1 MTTAPIAAAE
11 SDAFDPIEMEVF
23 SNRLLSITEEMG
35 NTLIRSSFS
44 SNIKE
49 RKDCSVAL
57 FDAAGRLVAQAA
69 HVPVHLGSL
78 SGGIDAVLRRYGAAG
93 IRPGDAF
100 LCNDAYLAGGTHAPD
115 ITVVSPIFYD
125 GVLRFFSAN
134 IGHHTDVGGAV
145 PGSTSHHLKTVWEEG
160 IRLPAM
166 RIVRQGELDLDLL
179 EMIAHN
185 TREPDNR
192 MHDIRA
198 QIATNDK
205 GARLMLELL
214 RQSGLDTVLSAI
226 DGILRYTERRLRNRI
241 AQLPSGSV
249 SFTERMDDDGMGGEP
264 VVIQANVQARD
275 GQLHVDFTG
284 TGKQARGAFNLPASA
299 LNASVY
305 FAVKAML
312 DPELMPNNGLFQP
325 ITISAPEGTIT
336 NPVFPAAV
344 GARVTTAQRVAGTVI
359 GALGQLLPPGRGMAS
374 SNDVMPSMLF
384 SGPLRDGKGTFVYL
398 ETLGGGAGGRAR
410 GDGMD
415 GIQVNV
421 TNTSN
426 LPAEALEIEYPL
438 LVDEY
443 ALVND
448 TGGAGK
454 YRGGMGIARQIR
466 SLHDQLAC
474 TIRCDAALFGAA
486 GLDGG
491 LTGGTS
497 RLIQNPGRP
506 DEQRLPSK
514 ISGHPLPAGV
524 SVRLETPGGGGYGA
538 PAERALADIR
548 QDLLAGKVSRLAAER
563 DYGSE
568 KVVRALQQTGSG
580 SAATGQAG
588 PQARQD

>member
-1 MTTAPIAAAE
+1 MTNRSTSAAGT
-11 SDAFDPIEMEVF
+11 DTFDPIEMEVF

-44 SNIKE
+44 TNIKE

-93 IRPGDAF
+93 VRPGDAF

-115 ITVVSPIFYD
+115 ITVITPIFHE
-125 GVLRFFSAN
+125 GVLRFFAAN

-166 RIVRQGELDLDLL
+166 RIVREGELDMDLL

-205 GARLMLELL
+205 GARLMLELVQ
-214 RQSGLDTVLSAI
+214 QSGLEILLSAI
-226 DGILRYTERRLRNRI
+226 DSIMLYTERRLRNRI
-241 AQLPSGSV
+241 AQLPAGTYT
-249 SFTERMDDDGMGGEP
+249 FTERMDDDGMGGDP
-264 VVIQANVQARD
+264 VTIQANVEARD

-284 TGKQARGAFNLPASA
+284 TSKQARGAFNLPASA

-325 ITISAPEGTIT
+325 ITITAPEGTIT
-336 NPVFPAAV
+336 NPRFPAAV

-359 GALGQLLPPGRGMAS
+359 GALGQLLPPDRAMAS
-374 SNDVMPSMLF
+374 CNDVMPSMLF
-384 SGPLRDGKGTFVYL
+384 SVPMQDGKGTFVYL
-398 ETLGGGAGGRAR
+398 ETLGGGAGGRAQ

-415 GIQVNV
+415 GIQVHV

-438 LVDEY
+438 LVEEY

-448 TGGAGK
+448 SGGAGRH
-454 YRGGMGIARQIR
+454 RGGMGIARQIR
-466 SLHDQLAC
+466 SLHDQLVC

-486 GLDGG
+486 GLNGG

-497 RLIQNPGRP
+497 RVIQNPGRA
-506 DEQRLPSK
+506 DEQRLPNK
-514 ISGHPLPAGV
+514 IAGHGLASGQ

-538 PAERALADIR
+538 PADRSAAAIR
-548 QDLLAGKVSRLAAER
+548 NDVLGGKVSRTAAER
-563 DYGSE
+563 DYGAE
-568 KVVRALQQTGSG
+568 RVALALQGD
-580 SAATGQAG
+580 AA
-588 PQARQD
+588 

>member
-1 MTTAPIAAAE
+1 MTTALTAAAE

-125 GVLRFFSAN
+125 GVLRFFAAN

-205 GARLMLELL
+205 GARLMLELV

-241 AQLPSGSV
+241 AQLPEGSV

-299 LNASVY
+299 LRASVY

-344 GARVTTAQRVAGTVI
+344 GARLTPAQRVAGTVI

-497 RLIQNPGRP
+497 RLIQNPGHA
-506 DEQRLPSK
+506 DEQRLPNK

-548 QDLLAGKVSRLAAER
+548 QDLLGGKVSRAAAER

-568 KVVRALQQTGSG
+568 KVVRALQQEGACAHERGKPSP
-580 SAATGQAG
+580 AA
-588 PQARQD
+588 

>member
-1 MTTAPIAAAE
+1 MSISTTL
-11 SDAFDPIEMEVF
+11 SDDAFDPIEMEVF

-57 FDAAGRLVAQAA
+57 FDGQGRLIAQAA

-78 SGGIDAVLRRYGAAG
+78 SGGIDAVLRRYGVAG

-100 LCNDAYLAGGTHAPD
+100 LCNDSYLAGGTHAPD
-115 ITVVSPIFYD
+115 ITVITPIFCEGD
-125 GVLRFFSAN
+125 LRFFAAN

-185 TREPDNR
+185 TREYDYR

-198 QIATNDK
+198 QIATNEK
-205 GARLMLELL
+205 GARLMLELVD
-214 RQSGLDTVLSAI
+214 QAGLPVVLAAI

-241 AQLPSGSV
+241 AQLPEGTV
-249 SFTERMDDDGMGGEP
+249 SFFERMDDDGLGGDP
-264 VVIQANVQARD
+264 VKIQANVHARD
-275 GQLHVDFTG
+275 GQLFVDFTG
-284 TGKQARGAFNLPASA
+284 TGAQARGAFNLPASA
-299 LNASVY
+299 LHASVY

-325 ITISAPEGTIT
+325 ITITAPEGTIT
-336 NPVFPAAV
+336 NPRFPAAV

-359 GALGQLLPPGRGMAS
+359 GALGQLLPQDKAMAS
-374 SNDVMPSMLF
+374 CNDVMPSMLF
-384 SGPLRDGKGTFVYL
+384 SGPGPGGKGTFVYL
-398 ETLGGGAGGRAR
+398 ETLGGGAGGRAL

-415 GIQVNV
+415 GIQVHV

-438 LVDEY
+438 LVEEY
-443 ALVND
+443 ALVGD
-448 TGGAGK
+448 TGGAGRH
-454 YRGGMGIARQIR
+454 RGGMGIARQIR
-466 SLHDQLAC
+466 SLHDQMIC
-474 TIRCDAALFGAA
+474 TVRCDAALFGAA
-486 GLDGG
+486 GLNGGG
-491 LTGGTS
+491 LGATS
-497 RLIQNPGRP
+497 TLTENAGRP
-506 DEQRLPSK
+506 DEKRLPNK
-514 ISGHPLPAGV
+514 ISGHALPTGR
-524 SVRLETPGGGGYGA
+524 SVRLETPGGGGYGV
-538 PAERALADIR
+538 PGERDMSAIR
-548 QDLLAGKVSRLAAER
+548 KDVRGGKVSRAAAER
-563 DYGSE
+563 DYGVE
-568 KVVRALQQTGSG
+568 KVAQALDKKE
-580 SAATGQAG
+580 
-588 PQARQD
+588 P

>member
-1 MTTAPIAAAE
+1 MTTAPTAADT
-11 SDAFDPIEMEVF
+11 DAFDPIEMEVF

-78 SGGIDAVLRRYGAAG
+78 SGGIDAVLRRYGVAG

-115 ITVVSPIFYD
+115 ITVVSPIFCD
-125 GVLRFFSAN
+125 GALRFFAAN

-205 GARLMLELL
+205 GARLMLELV
-214 RQSGLDTVLSAI
+214 RQSGLETVLSAI

-241 AQLPSGSV
+241 AQLPEGSA
-249 SFTERMDDDGMGGEP
+249 SFTERMDDDGMGGDP
-264 VVIQANVQARD
+264 VVIQANVHARG

-384 SGPLRDGKGTFVYL
+384 SGPMRDGKGTFVYL

-497 RLIQNPGRP
+497 RLIQNPGRA
-506 DEQRLPSK
+506 DEQRLPNK
-514 ISGHPLPAGV
+514 ISGHALPAGV
-524 SVRLETPGGGGYGA
+524 SVRLETPGGGGYGV
-538 PAERALADIR
+538 PAERSLVDIR
-548 QDLLAGKVSRLAAER
+548 RDIVGGKVSRAAAKR
-563 DYGSE
+563 DYGPE
-568 KVVRALQQTGSG
+568 RVARALEQENV
-580 SAATGQAG
+580 
-588 PQARQD
+588 

>member
-1 MTTAPIAAAE
+1 MTTALTAAAE

-78 SGGIDAVLRRYGAAG
+78 SGGIDAVLRRYGVAG

-125 GVLRFFSAN
+125 GVLRFFAAN

-226 DGILRYTERRLRNRI
+226 DGILCYTERRLRNRI
-241 AQLPSGSV
+241 AQLPEGSV

-299 LNASVY
+299 LRASVY

-497 RLIQNPGRP
+497 RLIQNPGLA
-506 DEQRLPSK
+506 DEQRLPNK

-548 QDLLAGKVSRLAAER
+548 QDLLGGKVSRAAAER

-568 KVVRALQQTGSG
+568 KVVRALQKEGV
-580 SAATGQAG
+580 
-588 PQARQD
+588 

>member
-1 MTTAPIAAAE
+1 MQPTSAA
-11 SDAFDPIEMEVF
+11 DTFDPIEMEVF

-44 SNIKE
+44 TNIKE

-57 FDAAGRLVAQAA
+57 FDAAGRLIAQAA

-78 SGGIDAVLRRYGAAG
+78 SGGIDAVLRRYGTDG
-93 IRPGDAF
+93 VHPGDAF

-115 ITVVSPIFYD
+115 ITVISPIFCE
-125 GVLRFFSAN
+125 GVLRFFAAN

-166 RIVRQGELDLDLL
+166 RIVRQGELDIDLL

-205 GARLMLELL
+205 GAKLMLELVQ
-214 RQSGLDTVLSAI
+214 QSGLETVLSAI
-226 DGILRYTERRLRNRI
+226 DGILQYTERRLKNRI
-241 AQLPSGSV
+241 QQLPERTV
-249 SFTERMDDDGMGGEP
+249 SFTECMDDDGLGGDP
-264 VVIQANVQARD
+264 VTIKANVHARD
-275 GQLHVDFTG
+275 GRLYVDFTG
-284 TGKQARGAFNLPASA
+284 TGQQARGAFNLPASA

-325 ITISAPEGTIT
+325 IVITAPEGTIT
-336 NPVFPAAV
+336 NPTFPAAV

-359 GALGQLLPPGRGMAS
+359 GAIGQLLPGDRAMAS
-374 SNDVMPSMLF
+374 CNDVMPSMLF
-384 SGPLRDGKGTFVYL
+384 SGPKREGKGTFVYL
-398 ETLGGGAGGRAR
+398 ETLGGGAGGRAQ

-415 GIQVNV
+415 GIQVHV

-438 LVDEY
+438 LVEEY
-443 ALVND
+443 ALVQD
-448 TGGAGK
+448 SGGAGCH
-454 YRGGMGIARQIR
+454 RGGTGIARQIR
-466 SLHDQLAC
+466 SLDDKLTC
-474 TIRCDAALFGAA
+474 SVRCDAALFGAA
-486 GLDGG
+486 GLNGG
-491 LTGGTS
+491 LPGGTS
-497 RLIQNPGRP
+497 RVVQNPGRD
-506 DEQRLPSK
+506 DELRLANK
-514 ISGHPLPAGV
+514 ISGHALPAGQ
-524 SVRLETPGGGGYGA
+524 SVRLETPGGGGYGD
-538 PAERALADIR
+538 PAQRSLSAIRADVLG
-548 QDLLAGKVSRLAAER
+548 GKVSRNAAER
-563 DYGSE
+563 DYGIE
-568 KVVRALQQTGSG
+568 RVAQALGK
-580 SAATGQAG
+580 QAV
-588 PQARQD
+588 

>member
-1 MTTAPIAAAE
+1 MTHAPTAAE
-11 SDAFDPIEMEVF
+11 ADVFDPIEMEVF

-78 SGGIDAVLRRYGAAG
+78 SGGIDAVLRRYGVAG

-115 ITVVSPIFYD
+115 ITVVSPIFCD
-125 GVLRFFSAN
+125 GALRFFAAN

-205 GARLMLELL
+205 GARLMLELVG
-214 RQSGLDTVLSAI
+214 QSGLDTVLSAI

-241 AQLPSGSV
+241 AQLPPGSA
-249 SFTERMDDDGMGGEP
+249 SFIERMDDDGMGGDP

-284 TGKQARGAFNLPASA
+284 TAKQARGAFNLPASA

-312 DPELMPNNGLFQP
+312 DPELMPNNGLFLP
-325 ITISAPEGTIT
+325 ITITAPEGTIT

-384 SGPLRDGKGTFVYL
+384 SGPMRDGKGTFVYL

-438 LVDEY
+438 LVEEY
-443 ALVND
+443 ALVHD

-466 SLHDQLAC
+466 SLHDQLSC

-491 LTGGTS
+491 LTGATS
-497 RLIQNPGRP
+497 RLIQNPGRG
-506 DEQRLPSK
+506 DELRLPNK
-514 ISGHPLPAGV
+514 ISGHPLPAGA
-524 SVRLETPGGGGYGA
+524 SVRLETPGGGGHGA
-538 PAERALADIR
+538 PAERSLADIR
-548 QDLLAGKVSRLAAER
+548 RDVVGGKVSRAAAER
-563 DYGSE
+563 DYGAE
-568 KVVRALQQTGSG
+568 RVARALQRE
-580 SAATGQAG
+580 SA
-588 PQARQD
+588 

>member
-1 MTTAPIAAAE
+1 MTTALTAAAE

-125 GVLRFFSAN
+125 GVLRFFAAN

-205 GARLMLELL
+205 GARLMLELV
-214 RQSGLDTVLSAI
+214 RQSGLDTVLPAI

-241 AQLPSGSV
+241 AQLPEGRV
-249 SFTERMDDDGMGGEP
+249 SFTERMDDDGMGGDP

-299 LNASVY
+299 LRASVY

-497 RLIQNPGRP
+497 RLIQNPGHA
-506 DEQRLPSK
+506 DEQRLPNK

-548 QDLLAGKVSRLAAER
+548 QDLLGGKVSRAAAER

-568 KVVRALQQTGSG
+568 KVVRALQQEGACAHERGRPSP
-580 SAATGQAG
+580 AA
-588 PQARQD
+588 

>member
-1 MTTAPIAAAE
+1 MSIRSTTAPGA
-11 SDAFDPIEMEVF
+11 DPFDPIEMEVF

-78 SGGIDAVLRRYGAAG
+78 SGGIDAVLRRYGTAG
-93 IRPGDAF
+93 IRPGDVF

-115 ITVVSPIFYD
+115 ITVVSPIFCE
-125 GVLRFFSAN
+125 GALRFFAAN

-166 RIVRQGELDLDLL
+166 RIVRQGELDQDLL

-205 GARLMLELL
+205 GARLVLDLVQ
-214 RQSGLDTVLSAI
+214 QSGLTAVLSAI
-226 DGILRYTERRLRNRI
+226 DGILLYTERRLRNRI
-241 AQLPSGSV
+241 AQLPAGTV
-249 SFTERMDDDGMGGEP
+249 SFVERMDDDGMGGDP
-264 VVIQANVQARD
+264 VAIQANVHARD
-275 GQLHVDFTG
+275 GQLYVDFTG

-325 ITISAPEGTIT
+325 ISISAPENTIT
-336 NPVFPAAV
+336 NPSFPAAV

-359 GALGQLLPPGRGMAS
+359 GALGQLLPPERAMAS
-374 SNDVMPSMLF
+374 CNDVMPSMLF
-384 SGPLRDGKGTFVYL
+384 AGPQRDGKGTFVYL
-398 ETLGGGAGGRAR
+398 ETLGGGAGGRAQ

-415 GIQVNV
+415 GIQVHV

-438 LVDEY
+438 LVEEY
-443 ALVND
+443 ALVD
-448 TGGAGK
+448 DSGGAGR

-466 SLHDQLAC
+466 SLHDQLTC
-474 TIRCDAALFGAA
+474 SIRCDAALFGAA
-486 GLDGG
+486 GLNGG
-491 LTGGTS
+491 LSGGTS
-497 RLIQNPGRP
+497 RVVQNPGRA
-506 DEQRLPSK
+506 DQQRLPNK
-514 ISGHPLPAGV
+514 ISGHALPAGQ

-538 PAERALADIR
+538 PTGRDLAALR
-548 QDLLAGKVSRLAAER
+548 RDLLDGKVSRAAAER

-568 KVVRALQQTGSG
+568 RVAQAL
-580 SAATGQAG
+580 AKEPA
-588 PQARQD
+588 

>member
-1 MTTAPIAAAE
+1 MATRPTSHA
-11 SDAFDPIEMEVF
+11 DADVFDPIEMEVF

-57 FDAAGRLVAQAA
+57 FDAAGRLVSQAA

-78 SGGIDAVLRRYGAAG
+78 SGGIEAVLRRYGNAG

-115 ITVVSPIFYD
+115 ITVVTPVFCE
-125 GVLRFFSAN
+125 GELRFFAAN

-166 RIVRQGELDLDLL
+166 RIVREGELDQDLL

-205 GARLMLELL
+205 GARLILDLVG
-214 RQSGLDTVLSAI
+214 QSGLRTVLNAI
-226 DGILRYTERRLRNRI
+226 ESILRYTERRLRHRI
-241 AQLPSGSV
+241 AQLPSGTV
-249 SFTERMDDDGMGGEP
+249 SFTEKMDDDGMGGDP
-264 VVIQANVQARD
+264 VVIQANVHARD

-299 LNASVY
+299 LQASVY

-312 DPELMPNNGLFQP
+312 DPELMPNNGMFQP
-325 ITISAPEGTIT
+325 ITITAPEGTIA
-336 NPVFPAAV
+336 NPRFPAAV

-359 GALGQLLPPGRGMAS
+359 GALGQLLPPERAMAS
-374 SNDVMPSMLF
+374 CNDVMPSMLF

-398 ETLGGGAGGRAR
+398 ETLGGGAGGRAQ

-415 GIQVNV
+415 GIQVHV

-438 LVDEY
+438 LVEEY
-443 ALVND
+443 ALVAD
-448 TGGAGK
+448 SGGAGRH
-454 YRGGMGIARQIR
+454 RGGMGIARQIR
-466 SLHDQLAC
+466 SLHDQLSC
-474 TIRCDAALFGAA
+474 SIRCDAALFGAA
-486 GLDGG
+486 GLNGG
-491 LTGGTS
+491 LAGRTS
-497 RLIQNPGRP
+497 HVVQNPGRP
-506 DEQRLPSK
+506 DAQRLPNK
-514 ISGHPLPAGV
+514 ISGHPLPSGQ
-524 SVRLETPGGGGYGA
+524 SVRLETPGGGGYGV
-538 PAERALADIR
+538 PADRDPEAIR
-548 QDLLAGKVSRLAAER
+548 RDVGGGKVSRAAAER
-563 DYGSE
+563 DYGAE
-568 KVVRALQQTGSG
+568 KVARALQG
-580 SAATGQAG
+580 AAA
-588 PQARQD
+588 

>member
-1 MTTAPIAAAE
+1 MPDATAMTKQSNSAA
-11 SDAFDPIEMEVF
+11 DAFDPIEMEVF

-44 SNIKE
+44 TNIKE

-57 FDAAGRLVAQAA
+57 FDAAGRLIAQAA

-78 SGGIDAVLRRYGAAG
+78 SGGIDAVLRRYGADG
-93 IRPGDAF
+93 IKPGDAF

-115 ITVVSPIFYD
+115 ITVISPIFCD
-125 GVLRFFSAN
+125 GVLRFFAAN

-166 RIVRQGELDLDLL
+166 RIVRQGELDIDLL

-205 GARLMLELL
+205 GAKLMLELVE
-214 RQSGLDTVLSAI
+214 QSGLPTVLSAI
-226 DGILRYTERRLRNRI
+226 EGILQYTERRLRNRI
-241 AQLPSGSV
+241 RQLPDQTV
-249 SFTERMDDDGMGGEP
+249 SFIERMDDDGLGGDP
-264 VVIQANVQARD
+264 VTIQANVHARD
-275 GQLHVDFTG
+275 GQLYVDFTG
-284 TGKQARGAFNLPASA
+284 TSPQARGAFNLPASA

-305 FAVKAML
+305 FAVKATL

-325 ITISAPEGTIT
+325 ITISAPAGTIT
-336 NPVFPAAV
+336 NPIFPAAI

-359 GALGQLLPPGRGMAS
+359 GAIGQLLPGDRAMAS
-374 SNDVMPSMLF
+374 CNDVMPSMLF
-384 SGPLRDGKGTFVYL
+384 SGPKRDGNGTFVYL
-398 ETLGGGAGGRAR
+398 ETLGGGAGGRAQ

-415 GIQVNV
+415 GIQVHV

-438 LVDEY
+438 LVEEY
-443 ALVND
+443 ALVED
-448 TGGAGK
+448 SGGAGR

-466 SLHDQLAC
+466 SLDDRLTC
-474 TIRCDAALFGAA
+474 SVRCDAALFGAA
-486 GLDGG
+486 GLNGG
-491 LTGGTS
+491 LSGGTS
-497 RLIQNPGRP
+497 RVVLNAGRS
-506 DEQRLPSK
+506 DEKRLSNK
-514 ISGHPLPAGV
+514 ISGYALPAGQ

-538 PAERALADIR
+538 PAERELSAIR
-548 QDLLAGKVSRLAAER
+548 DDVLGGKVSRAAAER
-563 DYGSE
+563 DYGVE
-568 KVVRALQQTGSG
+568 HVARALGN
-580 SAATGQAG
+580 QA
-588 PQARQD
+588 

>member
-1 MTTAPIAAAE
+1 MTTALTAAAE

-78 SGGIDAVLRRYGAAG
+78 SGGIDAVLRRYGVAG

-125 GVLRFFSAN
+125 GVPRFFAAN

-241 AQLPSGSV
+241 AQLPEGSV

-299 LNASVY
+299 LRASVY

-497 RLIQNPGRP
+497 RLIQNPGHA
-506 DEQRLPSK
+506 DEQRLPNK

-538 PAERALADIR
+538 PADRALADIR
-548 QDLLAGKVSRLAAER
+548 QDLLGGKVSRAAAER

-568 KVVRALQQTGSG
+568 KVVRALQQEGACARERGSP
-580 SAATGQAG
+580 SPAA
-588 PQARQD
+588 

>member
-1 MTTAPIAAAE
+1 MATAPI
-11 SDAFDPIEMEVF
+11 SRGDADVFDPIEMEVF

-57 FDAAGRLVAQAA
+57 FDAAGRLVSQAA

-78 SGGIDAVLRRYGAAG
+78 SGGIEAVLRRYGHAG

-115 ITVVSPIFYD
+115 ITVVTPVFHE
-125 GVLRFFSAN
+125 GQLRFFAAN

-160 IRLPAM
+160 LRLPAM
-166 RIVRQGELDLDLL
+166 RIVREGELDMDLL

-198 QIATNDK
+198 QIATNEK
-205 GARLMLELL
+205 GARLILELVQ
-214 RQSGLDTVLSAI
+214 QSGLQAVLSAI
-226 DGILRYTERRLRNRI
+226 EGILQYTERRLRNRI
-241 AQLPSGSV
+241 AQLPDGTAT
-249 SFTERMDDDGMGGEP
+249 FTERMDDDGMGGDP
-264 VVIQANVQARD
+264 VVIQATVQARD

-284 TGKQARGAFNLPASA
+284 TGKQARGAFNLPQSA
-299 LNASVY
+299 LHASVY

-312 DPELMPNNGLFQP
+312 DPELMPNNGMFQP
-325 ITISAPEGTIT
+325 IVITAPEGTIT
-336 NPVFPAAV
+336 NPRFPAAV

-359 GALGQLLPPGRGMAS
+359 GALGQLLPAGKAMAS
-374 SNDVMPSMLF
+374 CNDVMPSMLF

-398 ETLGGGAGGRAR
+398 ETLGGGAGGRAQ

-415 GIQVNV
+415 GIQVHV

-438 LVDEY
+438 LVEEY
-443 ALVND
+443 ALVED
-448 TGGAGK
+448 SGGAGRH
-454 YRGGMGIARQIR
+454 RGGMGIARQIR
-466 SLHDQLAC
+466 SLDDRLTC
-474 TIRCDAALFGAA
+474 SVRCDAALFGAA
-486 GLDGG
+486 GLNGG
-491 LTGGTS
+491 QPGRTS
-497 RLIQNPGRP
+497 YVVQNPGRA
-506 DEQRLPSK
+506 DELRLPNK
-514 ISGHPLPAGV
+514 ISGHPLPAGQ
-524 SVRLETPGGGGYGA
+524 SVRLETPGGGGYGT
-538 PAERALADIR
+538 PGERDAAALRA
-548 QDLLAGKVSRLAAER
+548 DLLGGKVSQAAALR
-563 DYGSE
+563 DYGAAL
-568 KVVRALQQTGSG
+568 VQRALESET
-580 SAATGQAG
+580 
-588 PQARQD
+588 P

>member
-1 MTTAPIAAAE
+1 MTHAPTATEA
-11 SDAFDPIEMEVF
+11 DVFDPIEMEVF

-78 SGGIDAVLRRYGAAG
+78 SGGIDAVLRRYGVAG

-115 ITVVSPIFYD
+115 ITVVSPIFCD
-125 GVLRFFSAN
+125 GALRFFAAN

-205 GARLMLELL
+205 GARLMLELVG
-214 RQSGLDTVLSAI
+214 QSGLDTVLSAI

-241 AQLPSGSV
+241 AQLPPGSA
-249 SFTERMDDDGMGGEP
+249 SFIERMDDDGMGGDP

-275 GQLHVDFTG
+275 GQLHVDFIG
-284 TGKQARGAFNLPASA
+284 TAKQARGAFNLPASA

-312 DPELMPNNGLFQP
+312 DPELMPNNGLFLP
-325 ITISAPEGTIT
+325 ITITAPEGTIT

-384 SGPLRDGKGTFVYL
+384 SGPMRDGKGTFVYL

-438 LVDEY
+438 LVEEY

-466 SLHDQLAC
+466 SLHDQLSC

-491 LTGGTS
+491 LTGATS
-497 RLIQNPGRP
+497 RLIQNPGRG
-506 DEQRLPSK
+506 DELRLPNK
-514 ISGHPLPAGV
+514 ISGHPLPAGA
-524 SVRLETPGGGGYGA
+524 SVRLETPGGGGHGA
-538 PAERALADIR
+538 PAERSLADIR
-548 QDLLAGKVSRLAAER
+548 RDVVGGKVSRAAAER
-563 DYGSE
+563 DYGAE
-568 KVVRALQQTGSG
+568 RVARALQRE
-580 SAATGQAG
+580 SA
-588 PQARQD
+588 

>member
-1 MTTAPIAAAE
+1 MSQTPTP
-11 SDAFDPIEMEVF
+11 SDEAFDPIEMEVF

-57 FDAAGRLVAQAA
+57 FDAAGRLIAQAA

-78 SGGIDAVLRRYGAAG
+78 SGGIDAVLRRYGVAG

-100 LCNDAYLAGGTHAPD
+100 LCNDSYLAGGTHAPD
-115 ITVVSPIFYD
+115 ITVVTPVFCE
-125 GVLRFFSAN
+125 GALRFFAAN

-145 PGSTSHHLKTVWEEG
+145 PGSTSHNLKTVWEEG

-185 TREPDNR
+185 TREYDYR

-205 GARLMLELL
+205 GARLLLELVE
-214 RQSGLDTVLSAI
+214 QSGLDTVLAAV

-241 AQLPSGSV
+241 AMLPAGTV
-249 SFTERMDDDGMGGEP
+249 SFTERMDDDGLGGDP
-264 VVIQANVQARD
+264 VVIQANVRARD
-275 GQLHVDFTG
+275 GQLFVDFTG
-284 TGKQARGAFNLPASA
+284 TGAQARGAFNLPASA

-325 ITISAPEGTIT
+325 ITITAPEGTIT
-336 NPVFPAAV
+336 NPRFPAAV

-359 GALGQLLPPGRGMAS
+359 GALGQLLPADRGMAS
-374 SNDVMPSMLF
+374 CNDVMPSMLF
-384 SGPLRDGKGTFVYL
+384 SGPKPDGKGSFVYL

-415 GIQVNV
+415 GIQVHV

-438 LVDEY
+438 LVEAY
-443 ALVND
+443 ALVDD
-448 TGGAGK
+448 TGGAGR

-466 SLHDQLAC
+466 SLHDQMIC
-474 TIRCDAALFGAA
+474 TVRCDAALFGAA
-486 GLDGG
+486 GLNGG
-491 LTGGTS
+491 GVGATS
-497 RLIQNPGRP
+497 KLVQNAGRP
-506 DEQRLPSK
+506 DEKRLPNK
-514 ISGHPLPAGV
+514 ISGHALPAGQ

-538 PAERALADIR
+538 PAERDAAAIR
-548 QDLLAGKVSRLAAER
+548 KDVRSGKTSRAAAER
-563 DYGSE
+563 DYGVE
-568 KVVRALQQTGSG
+568 RVADALRGAP
-580 SAATGQAG
+580 AATRPA
-588 PQARQD
+588 

>member
-1 MTTAPIAAAE
+1 MTHSPTPVA
-11 SDAFDPIEMEVF
+11 DAFDPIAMEVF

-44 SNIKE
+44 TNIKE

-57 FDAAGRLVAQAA
+57 FDVKGRLIAQAA

-78 SGGIDAVLRRYGAAG
+78 SGGIDAVLRRYGITG
-93 IRPGDAF
+93 IKPGDAF
-100 LCNDAYLAGGTHAPD
+100 ICNDAYLAGGTHAPD
-115 ITVVSPIFYD
+115 ITVISPIFCD
-125 GVLRFFSAN
+125 GILQFFAAN

-166 RIVRQGELDLDLL
+166 RIVREGELELDLL

-205 GARLMLELL
+205 GSKLMLELVA
-214 RQSGLDTVLSAI
+214 QSGLQTVLNAI
-226 DGILRYTERRLRNRI
+226 EGILQYTERRLRNRI
-241 AQLPSGSV
+241 RQLPTQTV
-249 SFTERMDDDGMGGEP
+249 SFIERMDDDGLGGDP
-264 VVIQANVQARD
+264 VTIQANVHARD
-275 GQLHVDFTG
+275 GHLYVDFTG
-284 TGKQARGAFNLPASA
+284 TSPQARGAFNLPASA

-305 FAVKAML
+305 FAVKATL

-325 ITISAPEGTIT
+325 ITISAPAGTIT
-336 NPVFPAAV
+336 NPIFPAAI

-359 GALGQLLPPGRGMAS
+359 GAIGQLLPGNRAMAS
-374 SNDVMPSMLF
+374 CNDVMPSMLF
-384 SGPLRDGKGTFVYL
+384 AGPKPEGKGTYVYL

-415 GIQVNV
+415 GIQVHV

-438 LVDEY
+438 IVEEY
-443 ALVND
+443 ALVQD
-448 TGGAGK
+448 SGGAGR

-466 SLHDQLAC
+466 SLDDRLTC
-474 TIRCDAALFGAA
+474 SVRCDAALFGAA
-486 GLDGG
+486 GLNGG
-491 LTGGTS
+491 LAGGTS
-497 RLIQNPGRP
+497 LVIQNAGRE
-506 DEQRLPSK
+506 DEKRLANK
-514 ISGHPLPAGV
+514 ISGYSLQAGQ
-524 SVRLETPGGGGYGA
+524 SIRLETPGGGGYGL
-538 PAERALADIR
+538 PIERDTTAIR
-548 QDLLAGKVSRLAAER
+548 QDILGGKVSRAAAER
-563 DYGSE
+563 DYGVERVSL
-568 KVVRALQQTGSG
+568 ALKDPS
-580 SAATGQAG
+580 
-588 PQARQD
+588 

>member
-1 MTTAPIAAAE
+1 MTTALTAAAE

-78 SGGIDAVLRRYGAAG
+78 SGGIDAVLRRYSVAG

-125 GVLRFFSAN
+125 GVLRFFAAN

-241 AQLPSGSV
+241 AQLPEGSV

-299 LNASVY
+299 LRASVY

-497 RLIQNPGRP
+497 RLIQNPGLA
-506 DEQRLPSK
+506 DEQRLPNK

-548 QDLLAGKVSRLAAER
+548 QDLLGGKVSRAAAER

-568 KVVRALQQTGSG
+568 KVVRALQKEGV
-580 SAATGQAG
+580 
-588 PQARQD
+588 

>member
-1 MTTAPIAAAE
+1 MTTALTAAAE

-125 GVLRFFSAN
+125 GVLRFFAAN

-205 GARLMLELL
+205 GARLMLELV

-241 AQLPSGSV
+241 AQLPEGRV

-299 LNASVY
+299 LRASVY

-497 RLIQNPGRP
+497 RLIQNPGHA
-506 DEQRLPSK
+506 DEQRLPNK
-514 ISGHPLPAGV
+514 ISGHPLPVGV

-548 QDLLAGKVSRLAAER
+548 QDLLGGKVSRAAAER

-568 KVVRALQQTGSG
+568 KVVRALQQEGACAHERGRPSP
-580 SAATGQAG
+580 AA
-588 PQARQD
+588 

>member
-1 MTTAPIAAAE
+1 MTTALTAAAE

-125 GVLRFFSAN
+125 GVLRFFAAN

-205 GARLMLELL
+205 GARLMLELV

-241 AQLPSGSV
+241 AQLPEGRV

-299 LNASVY
+299 LRASVY

-497 RLIQNPGRP
+497 RLIQNPGHA
-506 DEQRLPSK
+506 DEQRLPNK

-548 QDLLAGKVSRLAAER
+548 QDLLGGKVSRAAAER

-568 KVVRALQQTGSG
+568 KVVRALQQEGACAHERGRPSP
-580 SAATGQAG
+580 AA
-588 PQARQD
+588 

>member
-1 MTTAPIAAAE
+1 MTLAPTAAE

-93 IRPGDAF
+93 IRPGDVF

-115 ITVVSPIFYD
+115 ITVVSPIFCD
-125 GVLRFFSAN
+125 GVLRFFAAN

-241 AQLPSGSV
+241 AQLPEGRV

-384 SGPLRDGKGTFVYL
+384 SGPMRDGKGTFVYL

-486 GLDGG
+486 GLNGG

-506 DEQRLPSK
+506 DEQRLPNK

-538 PAERALADIR
+538 PAERGLADIR
-548 QDLLAGKVSRLAAER
+548 QDLVGGKVSRAAAER

-568 KVVRALQQTGSG
+568 TVIRALQQDGLG
-580 SAATGQAG
+580 PAAAGQAG
-588 PQARQD
+588 TPARKD